1 MKKTC
6 LLLATFIVLSKV
18 FSQDINVYFNF
29 NSATLRMNDVDKL
42 HSLIKE
48 YKAGKFDIL
57 LSGHT
62 DTVGNKSFNDDLSKK
77 RVEAIKTHLLKEG
90 VAKENIKI
98 SFFGEIKTV
107 SSDQFYNR
115 RVEIYKQQNNS
126 GFASYQEFVNH
137 IAPKKETFEI
147 PTGQTIKIEGKKGTL
162 ITIPPNSFQY
172 KNGKPVTGSVKVELT
187 EYYTFSD
194 FISHRLSTI
203 ADGNLLTT
211 NGMVNIKA
219 TKDTTEVFLKD
230 TSEIELA
237 FPKSS
242 NERFYT
248 FYGEQLEDGR
258 MNWKL
263 DEKLWERKQH
273 DIGVIPSED
282 GKSLII
288 TDKKTADETNKLIV
302 FDRDSQTF
310 KRLTPK
316 EKEEYDKYLEK
327 RRIEFQENLKEQ
339 RKSDSLQNKY
349 YTFLQSR
356 KLRWINCDEF
366 IRDPSST
373 ITNYYV
379 TVDDNDIRILNV
391 FLIFKRNRALLE
403 LSAKQ
408 NNIFHINARLP
419 LKAPT
424 ELMIIGIKGAQVFV
438 YHEKVELSD
447 GRSDIPTLKETSYSD
462 LEKKLKGLNL
472 AQTQ

>member
-1 MKKTC
+1 MKKVC
-6 LLLATFIVLSKV
+6 LLLATVIIFCKA

-29 NSATLRMNDVDKL
+29 NSSALRMNDVDKL

-48 YKAGKFDIL
+48 YKANKFDIL

-62 DTVGNKSFNDDLSKK
+62 DTVGNKSYNADLSKE
-77 RVEAIKTHLLKEG
+77 RGEAIKAYLLKEG
-90 VAKENIKI
+90 IAKENIKT
-98 SFFGEIKTV
+98 SFFGEIRTV

-115 RVEIYKQQNNS
+115 RVEVYKHQNVNS
-126 GFASYQEFVNH
+126 FASYQEFINH
-137 IAPKKETFEI
+137 ITPKKEIFVI
-147 PTGQTIKIEGKKGTL
+147 PVTQPIRIEGRKGTL
-162 ITIPPNSFQY
+162 ITIPQNAFQY
-172 KNGKPVTGSVKVELT
+172 KDGKSVTGNVKIELT

-194 FISHRLSTI
+194 FISNRLSTI

-219 TKDTTEVFLKD
+219 MKDTTEIFLKD
-230 TSEIELA
+230 TTEIELA

-242 NERFYT
+242 DERFFT
-248 FYGEQLEDGR
+248 FYGDTLADGR

-282 GKSLII
+282 GNSLII
-288 TDKKTADETNKLIV
+288 TDKKTADETNKRIV
-302 FDRDSQTF
+302 VAKSENDKDSIIF
-310 KRLTPK
+310 KRLTTEQYK
-316 EKEEYDKYLEK
+316 AYREEQKK
-327 RRIEFQENLKEQ
+327 N
-339 RKSDSLQNKY
+339 DSLRAGY
-349 YTFLQSR
+349 YSIIQS
-356 KLRWINCDEF
+356 KQLRWINCDEF

-379 TVDDNDIRILNV
+379 TIADNNIRILNV

-403 LSAKQ
+403 LSAKP

-424 ELMIIGIKGAQVFV
+424 ELMIIGIKGGQVFA
-438 YHEKVELSD
+438 YHDKVELSD
-447 GRSDIPTLKETSYSD
+447 GRIDISSLKQTSYSH
-462 LEKKLKGLNL
+462 LEKKLKGLDL
-472 AQTQ
+472 TQIQ